1 MDDATMLQALRE
13 VITEFVDLAPEDI
26 TLETNMR
33 QDLGLNSL
41 ELVNLA
47 VAIEDRFET
56 EIPDR
61 EVGRIETLAD
71 VIEVIR
77 EYADED

>member
-13 VITEFVDLAPEDI
+13 VITEFVDLKPEDI

-47 VAIEDRFET
+47 VAIEDRFDT

>member
-1 MDDATMLQALRE
+1 MDNETMLQALRE
-13 VITEFVDLAPEDI
+13 VITEFVELKPEDI

-33 QDLGLNSL
+33 SDLGLNSL

-77 EYADED
+77 EYQDED

>member
-1 MDDATMLQALRE
+1 MDNETMLQALRE
-13 VITEFVDLAPEDI
+13 VITEFVELKPEDI

-33 QDLGLNSL
+33 SDLGLNSL

-56 EIPDR
+56 AIPDR

-77 EYADED
+77 EYQDED